1 MTTARKRSR
10 TLAGRIAVR
19 CGLARVARFHSD
31 QSGATAVEFSLV
43 ALPFIAIMF
52 AIIETALTFFAGQ
65 ALETAVSNSARL
77 IRTGQAQEQS
87 FDAAEFKDKICD
99 QVFEL
104 FNCEAGL
111 RLDVRKFSSFDT
123 IDLSWPLNPDGTLKT
138 DGYVFEPGNG
148 GDIVVVRAFYE
159 WPVIVNQL
167 GTNLSNVGSG
177 KHLLAA
183 TAAFRNEPFP
193 W

>member
-1 MTTARKRSR
+1 M
-10 TLAGRIAVR
+10 AGRIVVR

-65 ALETAVSNSARL
+65 ALETAVNDSARL

-87 FDAAEFKDKICD
+87 FDAAEFKDNICD
-99 QVFEL
+99 QVLQL
-104 FNCEAGL
+104 FDCEAGL
-111 RLDVRKFSSFDT
+111 WLDVRKFSSFDS
-123 IDLSWPLNPDGTLKT
+123 IDLSWPLNPDGSLKT
-138 DGYVFEPGNG
+138 DGYVYEPGNG

-167 GTNLSNVGSG
+167 GTNLSTVGSG